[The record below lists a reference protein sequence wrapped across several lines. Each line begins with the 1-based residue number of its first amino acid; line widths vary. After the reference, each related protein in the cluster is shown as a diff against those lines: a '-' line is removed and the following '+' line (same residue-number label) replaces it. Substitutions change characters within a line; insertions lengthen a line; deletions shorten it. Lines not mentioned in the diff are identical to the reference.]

1 MRTSARFAL
10 LLLLS
15 AITLVVTLGTPVEL
29 QAQSPW
35 LLLPDQQLAA
45 TSDPTKPTLAIT
57 NDPGSEQILAQ
68 TVTAGVTGTLWAIQ
82 LPIGCASGRLIV
94 EIRGVDLATGE
105 PTAAVI
111 RSRRIQASRLPASP
125 STTLAEIRLPGGMRF
140 SAGDRFAIVLRNE
153 TGSCGLLVGE
163 AGIGGYP
170 GGEAFFDARPNPP
183 GWIPFADFGSDP
195 ADLPFVTI
203 MRVRS

>member
-1 MRTSARFAL
+1 MRNTARYAL
-10 LLLLS
+10 LVLLS
-15 AITLVVTLGTPVEL
+15 AITLVLVLGTPVEL

-35 LLLPDQQLAA
+35 LQVIDQHLAA
-45 TSDPTKPTLAIT
+45 TSDPTKPTMAID

-68 TVTAGVTGTLWAIQ
+68 TVTAGVTGTLYAIQ

-94 EIRGVDLATGE
+94 EIRGVDPTTGE

-111 RSRRIQASRLPASP
+111 RSKRIQASRLPTSP
-125 STTLAEIRLPGGMRF
+125 STTFEEIRLPGGMRF

-153 TGSCGLLVGE
+153 TGSCGLLMGQ
-163 AGIGGYP
+163 AGIGGYA

-183 GWIPFADFGSDP
+183 GWVPFEDFGSDP